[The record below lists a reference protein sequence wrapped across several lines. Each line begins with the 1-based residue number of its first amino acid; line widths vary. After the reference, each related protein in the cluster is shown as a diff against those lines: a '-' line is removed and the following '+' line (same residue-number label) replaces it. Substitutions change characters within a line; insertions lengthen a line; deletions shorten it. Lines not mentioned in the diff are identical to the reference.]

1 MKKPIIALLVL
12 LIAAAGSIIGFLAV
26 KNNKDKEDK
35 QAKEEV
41 QDCVLFNFDPYSPTK
56 VVFSK
61 GDESYTVINNNDVW
75 ELDTKEFSIDQ
86 TYMQLICTYMSD
98 LTAEKSFGK
107 ISSDKLEMYGL
118 NDADKVEI
126 TEPSGTHT
134 IYVGSESPTGD
145 YYYVMTDNKQNVYTL
160 DAVEGSVLKL
170 DRLLLKD
177 KNIIPYGL
185 EDIKSIETYDQS
197 GELTCELTYDE
208 KSKTWSLPESYSNLT
223 LDQTKVTSEL
233 NMLVRLEAEDMLD
246 EKLEDLKKY
255 GFDKPYGKAVVKGI
269 DGSQHEFLVSAKEE
283 DPTYCFVLVDGEQV
297 ELYYKDDLSITQN
310 TPLTYV
316 AKNYIAAQMSN
327 AVGFSLNFNSNSDSC
342 TFDLEN
348 KSCTYNGKELDLNN
362 SEIYVSFNNLFNA
375 CSVMQLTGTD
385 VMTKPK
391 LESPAMSA
399 EFDLKDGSTV
409 KIDLVQGE
417 DEHYYVF
424 RDGKYIGAY
433 VDETMLKG
441 RNSLSDF
448 YIKFTKIAGI

>member
-1 MKKPIIALLVL
+1 
-12 LIAAAGSIIGFLAV
+12 
-26 KNNKDKEDK
+26 
-35 QAKEEV
+35 
-41 QDCVLFNFDPYSPTK
+41 
-56 VVFSK
+56 
-61 GDESYTVINNNDVW
+61 
-75 ELDTKEFSIDQ
+75 
-86 TYMQLICTYMSD
+86 
-98 LTAEKSFGK
+98 
-107 ISSDKLEMYGL
+107 
-118 NDADKVEI
+118 
-126 TEPSGTHT
+126 
-134 IYVGSESPTGD
+134 
-145 YYYVMTDNKQNVYTL
+145 
-160 DAVEGSVLKL
+160 
-170 DRLLLKD
+170 
-177 KNIIPYGL
+177 
-185 EDIKSIETYDQS
+185 
-197 GELTCELTYDE
+197 
-208 KSKTWSLPESYSNLT
+208 
-223 LDQTKVTSEL
+223 
-233 NMLVRLEAEDMLD
+233 MLVRLEAEDMLD

-362 SEIYVSFNNLFNA
+362 SEIYVAFNNLFNA

-385 VMTKPK
+385 VKTEPK